1 MLHAPEGGE
10 LIEDVPLAPHRVEH
24 LVSAGRVAPRG

>member
-10 LIEDVPLAPHRVEH
+10 LVEDAALAPHRVET
-24 LVSAGRVAPRG
+24 LVGAGRVRA